1 MQHNPECCILIYACC
16 SQVTKMKITTL
27 NRLSIYG
34 TEQNTSLSAAS
45 QRYGHFFLHFAQH
58 FFHCLIVILSDL
70 ILSLMSVSFVQRV
83 LLFVHKEPYSVV
95 GIFICVNH
103 NREEQPVC
111 GWNH

>member
-1 MQHNPECCILIYACC
+1 MALNKTRLFRP
-16 SQVTKMKITTL
+16 QVKDMAT
-27 NRLSIYG
+27 
-34 TEQNTSLSAAS
+34 
-45 QRYGHFFLHFAQH
+45 FFLHFAQH